1 MSMIGTVSTPRQ
13 DGFAHGPSLATRLAL
28 GLLTDATDG
37 SSAAGAPASPASP
50 VPAIPLETG
59 VDFTTLFAV
68 RYAAAL
74 RAVSR
79 RRDPKDQR
87 SRKEGS
93 SW

>member
-1 MSMIGTVSTPRQ
+1 MSIIGTVSAPRP
-13 DGFAHGPSLATRLAL
+13 DVFAHGPSLGTRLAL
-28 GLLTDATDG
+28 ELLAAATDRAD
-37 SSAAGAPASPASP
+37 AAAPASPASP

-79 RRDPKDQR
+79 RRAPKDQR
-87 SRKEGS
+87 SRKEGQ